1 MANGISDIREVHNN
15 VLEYLI
21 SWNELMRKD
30 DGRLN
35 PYFYTRSTR
44 DKRFLSGYWFPG
56 NEDYVC
62 ITFWRGGDAFNK
74 TPNIYL
80 DISKKHGCRIII
92 TSKDSEEKYSFLRS
106 LIDEIDQQD
115 VQKYLPRNKH
125 WVKPYSKDITDYMSF
140 LTNFVAN
147 EKVLIDE
154 YIEDHINEVDVEDFI
169 QPVGFITPEDFDK
182 MLSRVLRL
190 KTAMDRDRKID
201 AILNDDPVF
210 TLPKSQFGLKGID
223 IKNYQ
228 GIIEASIDNIP
239 FNTQWLF
246 VTGENGYGKT
256 SFMQA
261 IALCLSNNSDLEK
274 FLEEKTEIKTTIIF
288 ENDEDFVF
296 KRQGSYNSGASLR
309 YSQNII
315 GYGPARL
322 NTKAAKSQNQDIK
335 SQDNVI
341 SLFDTEALLR
351 NLKHE
356 LFSAND
362 YDKDA
367 FVALNNII
375 IEVTNKKITGLSV
388 GKEDVFLRENVK
400 GEELP
405 PIPLIKLAAGFRN
418 IINIV
423 GDIFIR
429 LSKAFAHSRYK
440 EFFGIVLID
449 EIENHL
455 HPHIQKGLVIAL
467 SKVFPH
473 IQFIVTTHSPI
484 PLLGAPANSK
494 ILHVERSARKGVE
507 IRSLDYVDFKNLLPN
522 ALLTSEAF
530 DFQDIKP
537 ISNISVDELDVNDSM
552 QDTKF
557 FELVERKLKEI
568 ETMQHIKNRKST
580 DIK

>member
-1 MANGISDIREVHNN
+1 MANTIGDIREVHNN
-15 VLEYLI
+15 ILEYLI
-21 SWNELMRKD
+21 SWNEVVGKD
-30 DGRLN
+30 KSIN

-44 DKRFLSGYWFPG
+44 DKRFMAGYWFPG

-74 TPNIYL
+74 TPNISL
-80 DISKKHGCRIII
+80 DIHKKYGCRIII
-92 TSKDSEEKYSFLRS
+92 TSKDSEAKYSFLEG
-106 LIDEIDQQD
+106 LVQDIDSQNGE
-115 VQKYLPRNKH
+115 KYIKRNKH
-125 WVKPYSKDITDYMSF
+125 WIKPFSGDISDYMAF
-140 LTNFVAN
+140 VKNFVAN
-147 EKVLIDE
+147 EKVVIDE
-154 YIEDHINEVDVEDFI
+154 YIEDHINDIDVEDYI
-169 QPVGFITPEDFDK
+169 QPIGFIKPSDFDE
-182 MLSRVLRL
+182 MLSRVLRQKIAL
-190 KTAMDRDRKID
+190 EQDRKPDETLID
-201 AILNDDPVF
+201 NALLK
-210 TLPKSQFGLKGID
+210 LPKSQFGLKGID

-228 GIIEASIDNIP
+228 GIIEASIDNIS

-256 SFMQA
+256 SFIQA

-274 FLEEKTEIKTTIIF
+274 FIEENTEIKTTIIF

-296 KRQGSYNSGASLR
+296 KRQGSYNSGASIR
-309 YSQNII
+309 YTPNII
-315 GYGPARL
+315 GYGPSRL
-322 NTKAAKSQNQDIK
+322 NTRAAKSQNQDIK
-335 SQDNVI
+335 SQDNVV

-356 LFSAND
+356 LFATND
-362 YDKDA
+362 YDKEA
-367 FVALNNII
+367 FKALTNII
-375 IEVTNKKITGLSV
+375 KAVTNEKIIALSV
-388 GKEDVFLRENVK
+388 GKEDVFLREKIK

-405 PIPLIKLAAGFRN
+405 WIPLIKLAAGFRN

-429 LSKAFAHSRYK
+429 LSKALGHSRYK
-440 EFFGIVLID
+440 DFFGIVLID

-467 SKVFPH
+467 SKVFPK

-494 ILHVERSARKGVE
+494 ILHVERSLKKGIE

-522 ALLTSEAF
+522 ALLTSQAF
-530 DFQDIKP
+530 GFQEIKP
-537 ISNISVDELDVNDSM
+537 ISNINVDELNVDDSM
-552 QDTKF
+552 QDTQF

-568 ETMQHIKNRKST
+568 ETMQHLKNRKSP
-580 DIK
+580 DKK